1 MAQGSIGIFDS
12 GVGGLSILAQIR
24 RRLPEENIL
33 YFADQAHVPYGPRD
47 MQEVREFSETIT
59 QYLIDGGAKII
70 VVACN
75 TASAAALHYLRRKFP
90 DTPFVG
96 MEPAVRPAART
107 SKSLKVGVLA
117 TPATFQGALFESV
130 VERFAHGVDVIEQ
143 TLPGL
148 VERIEE
154 NDLNGPQTRAILKD
168 KIGPLI
174 DAGVDTLVLACTH
187 YPFVIPTIEDL
198 FGSSLV
204 VIDPSPAIARQTER
218 LLDENELRRDA
229 SAPGDVTYIS
239 TDDAYALVTM
249 AVHLINTDGT
259 SVLVNWDG
267 RSLRQKKQ
275 N

>member
-1 MAQGSIGIFDS
+1 MTKASIGIFDS

-33 YFADQAHVPYGPRD
+33 YFADQAHVPYGPRSV
-47 MQEVREFSETIT
+47 QEVRGFSEAIT
-59 QYLIDGGAKII
+59 QYLIDGGSKII

-75 TASAAALHYLRRKFP
+75 TASAAALHYLRRRFP
-90 DTPFVG
+90 DTHFVG
-96 MEPAVRPAART
+96 MEPAVKPAART

-130 VERFAHGVDVIEQ
+130 VERFAQGVDVIEQ

-154 NDLNGPQTRAILKD
+154 NDLGGPETRAILEKG
-168 KIGPLI
+168 IIPLI

-198 FGSSLV
+198 FGSSLI

-218 LLDENELRRDA
+218 LLDENELRNNA
-229 SAPGDVTYIS
+229 NYPGDVTFIS
-239 TDDAYALVTM
+239 TNDAEGLVTM
-249 AVHLINTDGT
+249 AQQLINARGT
-259 SVLVNWDG
+259 SKSVSWDG
-267 RSLRQKKQ
+267 LSIRQFGT
-275 N
+275 

>member
-1 MAQGSIGIFDS
+1 MTKGSIGIFDS

-24 RRLPEENIL
+24 RRLPDENIL

-47 MQEVREFSETIT
+47 MQEVRGFSEAIA
-59 QYLIDGGAKII
+59 QYLIDGGSKII

-75 TASAAALHYLRRKFP
+75 TASAAALHYLRRRFP

-96 MEPAVRPAART
+96 MEPAVKPAART

-130 VERFAHGVDVIEQ
+130 VERFAHGVDIIEQ

-168 KIGPLI
+168 KIVPLI
-174 DAGVDTLVLACTH
+174 EAGVDTLVLACTH
-187 YPFVIPTIEDL
+187 YPFVIPTIEEL
-198 FGSSLV
+198 FGSSLI

-229 SAPGDVTYIS
+229 NDPGDVTFIS
-239 TDDAYALVTM
+239 TDDADALVRM
-249 AVHLINTDGT
+249 AVNLINTDGT

-267 RSLRQKKQ
+267 RSFQQKG
-275 N
+275 